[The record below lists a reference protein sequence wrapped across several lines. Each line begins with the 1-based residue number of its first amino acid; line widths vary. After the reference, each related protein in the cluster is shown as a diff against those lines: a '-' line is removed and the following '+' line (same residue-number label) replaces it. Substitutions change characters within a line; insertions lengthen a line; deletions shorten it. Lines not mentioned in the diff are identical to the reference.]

1 MIGKLTGRLDSTG
14 KDWIILDVGG
24 VGYRLSC
31 SARTLRALPPPGQD
45 AAVMVETQ
53 FRDESIQLFGFAD
66 AAEQDWFRL
75 LQRVQ
80 SIGPKLALAIL
91 SVRAP
96 GDLAR
101 AIAAEDKRALTEIAG
116 VGPKV
121 ATRIVNELKDRVAEF
136 GVELGAEA
144 GAGAPASGP
153 GAGRASDAVS
163 ALVNLGYKR
172 IEAFG
177 AVNKAQ
183 AALGPEA
190 AVEAL
195 IRAGLKELSA

>member
-1 MIGKLTGRLDSTG
+1 MIGKLTGRLDSAG

-31 SARTLRALPPPGQD
+31 SARTLRALPAPGQD

-121 ATRIVNELKDRVAEF
+121 ATRIVNELKDRVAE
-136 GVELGAEA
+136 LGPEA
-144 GAGAPASGP
+144 GAGAAAAGP
-153 GAGRASDAVS
+153 VSGRASDAVS